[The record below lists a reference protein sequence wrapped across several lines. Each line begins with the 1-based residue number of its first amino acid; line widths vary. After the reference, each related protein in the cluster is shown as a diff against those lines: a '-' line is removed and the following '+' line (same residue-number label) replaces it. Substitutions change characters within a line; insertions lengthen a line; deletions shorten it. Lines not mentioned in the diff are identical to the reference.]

1 MSFASPL
8 LLLGLLSL
16 PIIWWLLR
24 TSPPSPHKE
33 PFPPLRFLPKPI
45 NQQEKASHT
54 PWWLLLLRFTIAALI
69 IIALAR
75 PTWNQKPI
83 ILSRSQPLALIID
96 NGWASA
102 KEWKKR
108 ISLAQTLLTQAEK
121 QQKDI
126 YFLATAE
133 NDDSNKGPFPAKVVK
148 QHLMHLQPRPWPV
161 NRIHALQKLI
171 EINKGKPL
179 DIAYL
184 SDGLQTKEDDQT
196 FTLIEQLKP
205 KTFLW
210 YLADISNLFGI
221 TSIENDNGNMSA
233 RIIRT
238 TTHGKTPTTL
248 DLYDSNNQLLG
259 QFKANFL
266 EGKTT
271 TLVPFSVP
279 LELRNDIAWIKVSN
293 QSHAAATFLVD
304 SHKRVSRVA
313 LLSPNTNEMTQP
325 LLSPFY
331 YIIKALQGHTQLIT
345 AGGRELSTD
354 IDHLLKQNPSVFIMG
369 DIVNMSEEAEKKL
382 SDFVNKG
389 GTLIRFAGEKLS
401 SAEHYD
407 SLLPVALRPGKRLL
421 GSIMSW
427 TKPQKLAPFAKNS
440 LFSDLPFPEDITVS
454 RQILAEP
461 TPDLLKKTWL
471 ALSDGTPLITASE
484 RGKGTLILI
493 HIAPDPTWSN
503 LPLSGFFAQML
514 QKLITLSAY
523 ANTNPTHITTETTI
537 QNPWRTITADGQLQ
551 TPPSHVLPLV
561 LDTKHPP
568 LPSYRTPPGLYGIKN
583 NFYALNV
590 LSPSSQLIKQSP
602 SPSLSKKPLSYDTKE
617 KHLIGPLLALAMLL
631 FALDNFL
638 TLWMGGPFFLNR
650 QSNMLL
656 FLPFTIGLM
665 IFFSQTP
672 KVHAQNTESYTES
685 IVQAAGATH
694 LAYIITNNHEIDA
707 TSRSGLEALSRFIA
721 ERTMLT
727 PGSVVALD
735 LDKDELAFY
744 PLIYWPLD
752 ANSPLPT
759 QKSLEKI
766 NSFMK
771 HGGTIL
777 FDTRDQ
783 ITTSLTLE
791 DTATPATQKLRT
803 LLKGLNIPAIE
814 PASTDHVIARSFYI
828 MPDFPGLYRGS
839 PLWVETSSSTN
850 KKNENS
856 LGLGDNVSSLL
867 ITGNNFAGAWALD
880 EKGMWKYPLVP
891 NDPMQRLWA
900 FRAGLNIVLY
910 VLTGNYK
917 ADQVHVPALLER
929 FKRERRQ

>member
-1 MSFASPL
+1 MSFAAPL

-24 TSPPSPHKE
+24 ITPPSPRKE
-33 PFPPLRFLPKPI
+33 LFPPLRFLPKPI
-45 NQQEKASHT
+45 NQQKTANHT
-54 PWWLLLLRFTIAALI
+54 PWWLLLLRLTIAALI

-75 PTWNQKPI
+75 PIWHQKPI
-83 ILSRSQPLALIID
+83 ILSKSQPLALIID

-108 ISLAQTLLTQAEK
+108 ISLAQNLLAQAEK

-133 NDDSNKGPFPAKVVK
+133 NGDSNRGPLPAKVVK

-161 NRIHALQKLI
+161 NRVHALQKLI
-171 EINKGKPL
+171 AINKEKPL
-179 DIAYL
+179 DIAYF
-184 SDGLQTKEDDQT
+184 SDGLQTREDDQT
-196 FTLIEQLKP
+196 FALIEQLKP
-205 KTFLW
+205 ETLLW
-210 YLADISNLFGI
+210 YLADISDLFGI
-221 TSIENDNGNMSA
+221 TAIENDNGNMVA
-233 RIIRT
+233 RIIRA
-238 TTHGKTPTTL
+238 TTHGETPTTL
-248 DLYDSNNQLLG
+248 EFYDSNNQLLG

-271 TLVPFSVP
+271 TLVPFSLP
-279 LELRNDIAWIKVSN
+279 LELRNDIAWIKVSH

-304 SHKRVSRVA
+304 NHKRVSRIA
-313 LLSPNTNEMTQP
+313 LLSPNTNEMAQP

-345 AGGRELSTD
+345 AGGRELSTE
-354 IDHLLKQNPSVFIMG
+354 IDHLLRQNPSVFIMG
-369 DIVNMSEEAEKKL
+369 DIINMSKEAEKKL

-389 GTLIRFAGEKLS
+389 GTLIRFAGENLS

-407 SLLPVALRPGKRLL
+407 SLLPVTLRPGKRLL

-461 TPDLLKKTWL
+461 SPDLFDKTWL

-493 HIAPDPTWSN
+493 HIAPVPTWSN

-523 ANTNPTHITTETTI
+523 AETNTKHRTTQTTI
-537 QNPWRTITADGQLQ
+537 QNPWRTITADGQVQ
-551 TPPSHVLPLV
+551 TPPSHVVPLV
-561 LDTKHPP
+561 LNAKYPP
-568 LPSYRTPPGLYGIKN
+568 LPSYRTPPGLYGVKN

-590 LSPSSQLIKQSP
+590 LNPSSHLVKQSP
-602 SPSLSKKPLSYDTKE
+602 PPSLSKNLLSYDIKE
-617 KHLIGPLLALAMLL
+617 RHLIGPLLALAILL

-638 TLWMGGPFFLNR
+638 TLWIGGTFFLNR
-650 QSNMLL
+650 RSNMLL
-656 FLPFTIGLM
+656 FLPFAIGFM
-665 IFFSQTP
+665 IFFSQAPT
-672 KVHAQNTESYTES
+672 VHAQNTES

-707 TSRSGLEALSRFIA
+707 TSKSGLEALSRFIA
-721 ERTMLT
+721 ERTMLA
-727 PGSVVALD
+727 PSSVVAID
-735 LDKDELAFY
+735 LEKDELAFY

-766 NSFMK
+766 NRFMK

-803 LLKGLNIPAIE
+803 ILKGLNIPAIE
-814 PASTDHVIARSFYI
+814 PASTDHVITRSFYI

-850 KKNENS
+850 QKNANS